1 MTVTVRD
8 AVFDLMRRFGM
19 TGVFGNPGSTE
30 LPIFRGFPGDQ
41 RLAGARVAID
51 CAVSFG
57 N

>member
-8 AVFDLMRRFGM
+8 AIFDLMRRFGM
-19 TGVFGNPGSTE
+19 TRVFGNPGSTE
-30 LPIFRGFPGDQ
+30 LPMFHGFPGDE
-41 RLAGARVAID
+41 RRAGARVAID

>member
-8 AVFDLMRRFGM
+8 AIFDLMRRFGM
-19 TGVFGNPGSTE
+19 TRVFGNPGSTE
-30 LPIFRGFPGDQ
+30 LPIFHGFPGDE
-41 RLAGARVAID
+41 RRAGARVAID